1 MKNKGIVVLLSTV
14 LASSLALASDK
25 TMKTDADITAPVFT
39 KAKYKYVKKPI
50 TTDDCN
56 IYGYLRMHHI
66 FSGEDN
72 GFDPETGSTIGFG
85 LGYGGEIFTPGLKI
99 GAEIYGVM
107 DSGLTD
113 TDETSIAYGQFL
125 NKVKKPS
132 ELDPGLAWGAHISYE
147 KMGQYKATIGRSQLT
162 SPLTN
167 IQITHVPNLYEFARL
182 DAKVMKGK
190 ASLAYIT
197 KMAYGSRA
205 AADFGLIGE
214 KTGTAGMVVSPFKNP
229 KKYINRGLYKSIDET
244 VGTNDSS
251 GILVAGYEK
260 RIRKFNFKVWDFLI
274 DDIANNLYAEGTYKF
289 PLGGKGKVFKLS
301 GQAWNQTIS
310 NDAFKPK
317 YGGLL
322 LGVEALL
329 KWKTVVGKLAYTAK
343 DEGGLLNAWGA
354 NPGYTSSI
362 FSRNEYRGDVNAYKA
377 TLVYM
382 PMKGLKMMVSY
393 ADYGKSSM
401 KLGRKGKTPLAPQT
415 DATERDFA
423 IIYKPRNDIMI
434 KLFNADRVSEYSIGD
449 KKSQNHTRLI
459 INYAF

>member
-1 MKNKGIVVLLSTV
+1 MDNKGIVVLLSTI
-14 LASSLALASDK
+14 LISSLALADDK
-25 TMKTDADITAPVFT
+25 AMNTGADITAPIFT

-50 TTDDCN
+50 TADDGN
-56 IYGYLRMHHI
+56 FHGYLRMHHI
-66 FSGEDN
+66 FDGKGN
-72 GFDPETGSTIGFG
+72 GFDPETGSTLGFG
-85 LGYGGEIFTPGLKI
+85 LGYGAEVLTPGLKI
-99 GAEIYGVM
+99 GAEVYGVM
-107 DSGLTD
+107 DSGLTN
-113 TDETSIAYGQFL
+113 TDETAVAYGQFL
-125 NKVKKPS
+125 NKTKKPS
-132 ELDPGLAWGAHISYE
+132 ELDPGMAWGAHISYE
-147 KMGQYKATIGRSQLT
+147 KMGVYKATIGRSQFT

-182 DAKVMKGK
+182 DGKVMKGK

-197 KMAYGSRA
+197 KMSYGSRA

-214 KTGTAGMVVSPFKNP
+214 KTGTAGMAISPFTNP
-229 KKYINRGLYKSIDET
+229 KTYLTRGEYQDIDET
-244 VGTNDSS
+244 VGSNSS
-251 GILVAGYEK
+251 NGILVAGYEK
-260 RIRKFNFKVWDFLI
+260 RIRKFDFKVWDFMI

-310 NDAFKPK
+310 NDAFKAK

-322 LGVEALL
+322 VGAQALL
-329 KWKTVVGKLAYTAK
+329 KWKTVVAKLAYTTK

-362 FSRNEYRGDVNAYKA
+362 FSRNEYRGDVDAYKA

-393 ADYGKSSM
+393 ADYGQSSM
-401 KLGRKGKTPLAPQT
+401 KLGTLASQT
-415 DATERDFA
+415 DATERDIA
-423 IIYKPRNDIMI
+423 IIYKPRPDIMI
-434 KLFNADRVSEYSIGD
+434 KLFNADRVSEYSTAG

-459 INYAF
+459 MNYAF